1 MAILKTPLDFL
12 FIMLCLVGNINGYT
26 PNLGHHAGNE
36 TKENKKPLEHCA
48 LSGLH
53 TACQIHPWCN
63 FTTEAAQY
71 VLLCVLYSPR
81 KGQ

>member
-1 MAILKTPLDFL
+1 
-12 FIMLCLVGNINGYT
+12 MLGMRPRGTKSRWNIV
-26 PNLGHHAGNE
+26 
-36 TKENKKPLEHCA
+36 

-53 TACQIHPWCN
+53 TARQIHPWCN
-63 FTTEAAQY
+63 FTAEAAQY